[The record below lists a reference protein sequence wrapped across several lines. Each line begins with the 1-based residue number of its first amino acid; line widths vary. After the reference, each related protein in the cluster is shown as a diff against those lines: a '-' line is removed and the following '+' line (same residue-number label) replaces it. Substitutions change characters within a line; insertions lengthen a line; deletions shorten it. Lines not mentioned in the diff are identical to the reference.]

1 MALLT
6 QWLVGLWLMVPLGAP
21 SSPAPAV
28 YPTQGNGF
36 AAWIVGGFFGLG
48 VLVLFMVWTS
58 RRPRR
63 PS

>member
-1 MALLT
+1 MAGQLWLALLA
-6 QWLVGLWLMVPLGAP
+6 LVPLDVPG
-21 SSPAPAV
+21 SSPAPV
-28 YPTQGNGF
+28 FPTQSSGF

>member
-1 MALLT
+1 MAALAT
-6 QWLVGLWLMVPLGAP
+6 QLWLAWVALVPLEG
-21 SSPAPAV
+21 SSPAPV
-28 YPTQGNGF
+28 YPAQSSGF

-48 VLVLFMVWTS
+48 ILVLFMVWTS